1 MTVDNFPFKERDIDS
16 VAFSVAFSEWLGIDH
31 LQACT
36 LTSLTPQERKI
47 FEEKLSRYRIFCQ
60 TASGEEFFSH
70 RLFQDKK

>member
-1 MTVDNFPFKERDIDS
+1 MTVDNFPLNERDIDS

-36 LTSLTPQERKI
+36 LTGLTPQERKI
-47 FEEKLSRYRIFCQ
+47 FKEKLSRYRIFCQ